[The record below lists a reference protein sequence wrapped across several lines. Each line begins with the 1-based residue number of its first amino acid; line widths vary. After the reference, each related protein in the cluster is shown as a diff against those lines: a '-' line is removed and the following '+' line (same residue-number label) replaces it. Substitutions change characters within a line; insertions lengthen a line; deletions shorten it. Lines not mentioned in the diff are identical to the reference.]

1 MKYCFPYRVR
11 RTLANFGLPFEKAT
25 PLVHFPKALER
36 PWNDIDYE
44 RNRVI
49 DYEKNRVIDY
59 GRNRAF
65 DYQRS
70 SVIVYERKRV
80 IGYERNRVIDQERN
94 TDFRCEVLFFLD
106 DESHA
111 IQI

>member
-1 MKYCFPYRVR
+1 MVIDY
-11 RTLANFGLPFEKAT
+11 
-25 PLVHFPKALER
+25 ER
-36 PWNDIDYE
+36 NRIVDYE

-49 DYEKNRVIDY
+49 
-59 GRNRAF
+59 
-65 DYQRS
+65 
-70 SVIVYERKRV
+70 
-80 IGYERNRVIDQERN
+80 GYERN